1 MVEQKKREAGER
13 RIDFVVNINGGD
25 VLADTSG
32 LTQAVRN
39 YLDNAIKLTRKQ
51 EQAKIEIGADEA
63 TGSYVLWV
71 RENGIGFDMKNHDG
85 IFGIFSV

>member
-1 MVEQKKREAGER
+1 
-13 RIDFVVNINGGD
+13 
-25 VLADTSG
+25 
-32 LTQAVRN
+32 VRN
-39 YLDNAIKLTRKQ
+39 GAEIRSRPSLASNIL
-51 EQAKIEIGADEA
+51 KIEIGADEA